1 MRRFATVLGFAL
13 ITSTLYGQTPSPWE
27 LADPPAFHMHNIVI
41 AKTKDAE
48 TVSMMLP
55 QWTLET
61 RSRMLT
67 VTRMRTEI
75 RTRTAE
81 RDGQTITEEYAVEVP
96 YTEQIEQTYTVQVLE
111 GKVRRDLPVAELTVW
126 DLNGTK
132 LSAAQVLQRLNSA
145 THVYRL
151 PDNQPLP
158 ISPYHAAVL
167 NRNLLFVHHPQACP
181 QPQ

>member
-1 MRRFATVLGFAL
+1 MRRFAIVLGFVLVA
-13 ITSTLYGQTPSPWE
+13 STLYGQAPSPWE
-27 LADPPAFHMHNIVI
+27 LAEPPAFYMHNIVI

-55 QWTLET
+55 QWTEET
-61 RSRMLT
+61 RTRMLT
-67 VTRMRTEI
+67 VTKTRVET
-75 RTRTAE
+75 RTRAVE
-81 RDGQTITEEYAVEVP
+81 RDGQTVTEEYAVEVP
-96 YTEQIEQTYTVQVLE
+96 YTEQVEQTYTVQVLA
-111 GKVRRDLPVAELTVW
+111 GKVRRDLPVAELTAW
-126 DLNGTK
+126 DLSGTK

-151 PDNQPLP
+151 PENQPLP

-167 NRNLLFVHHPQACP
+167 NRNLLFVHHPQACT